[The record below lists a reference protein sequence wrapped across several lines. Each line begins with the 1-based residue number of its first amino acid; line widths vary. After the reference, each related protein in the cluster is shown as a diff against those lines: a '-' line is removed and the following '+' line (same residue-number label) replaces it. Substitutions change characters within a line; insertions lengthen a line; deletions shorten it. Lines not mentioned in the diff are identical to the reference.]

1 MELTGDQLDSFIQ
14 VLGILSHDIKM
25 SENEKMMML
34 MMEEDKEEEEEEEKE
49 EWDKKKIKTNAVFKR
64 IFCSS

>member
-25 SENEKMMML
+25 SENEKMMMML

-64 IFCSS
+64 IF